1 MMNIPKKV
9 NIIVQRGENLE
20 YTSSLKKASKSRRW
34 RVIFLGG
41 AVKLASEYVD
51 AEDGRPIWD
60 CEVTLD
66 LISPSDPVTLLV
78 VDGDNHH
85 IGQVDIPLNQVP
97 QTGNPNFDLSRLCY
111 SDLKAKRKNSNAHG
125 RLVYWIWAIDYW
137 PPGTQANTVH
147 HSKSLRG
154 SLTNLSSKIRSKS
167 KHRSKNDNDYT
178 NGYQKREINGS
189 SATLQV
195 PGMSY
200 NPFENDGTV
209 SEFSG
214 PMGLP
219 PMYQSHSN
227 SPYAQSEFGGSLAGS
242 IKSSKQKNM
251 LKKFKSKLSH
261 STLNLAE
268 AAAKKAAG
276 KDPYFQSLEKGSKS
290 NLRGSQSSIGG
301 TSYRD
306 SLYTRSS
313 VVSSNNT
320 NTNYRYN
327 TNSRLVPS
335 AIIPSKS
342 IESPAHKLSSTSQ
355 LDISTRLVSDNGGG
369 YPSQSLYPRQDS
381 GKSRISASSYLDEQG
396 VATPIQQRT
405 DGVGE
410 VSAAP
415 FESPGSFHTSA
426 FGAQPDDR
434 PSKPI
439 EDMTKRETA
448 EYVTHLLKSLQTA
461 RTEITRLQIENDRLT
476 GHSHESER
484 ELNEV
489 RMTLATL
496 RNRLLEDN
504 LTQYLEL
511 PRETNGYMG
520 IGSSRVDS
528 VIGLSARNNTGMM
541 NNANPFDNVR
551 RESTIEP
558 QSFLS
563 KISSLGMNARL
574 GNIIPPTNNQLQTNG
589 NSANFGGGGWW

>member
-9 NIIVQRGENLE
+9 NII
-20 YTSSLKKASKSRRW
+20 ASKSRRW

-242 IKSSKQKNM
+242 IKSLSSLRDIHLLFPSFSTVRMSINVFSSVIAKQKNM

-290 NLRGSQSSIGG
+290 NLRGNEFRNAV
-301 TSYRD
+301 TE
-306 SLYTRSS
+306 LL
-313 VVSSNNT
+313 
-320 NTNYRYN
+320 
-327 TNSRLVPS
+327 RL
-335 AIIPSKS
+335 
-342 IESPAHKLSSTSQ
+342 ELTSSTSQ

-528 VIGLSARNNTGMM
+528 VIGLSVRNNTGMM

-551 RESTIEP
+551 HESTIEP

-574 GNIIPPTNNQLQTNG
+574 GNIIPPTNNQLQING
-589 NSANFGGGGWW
+589 NSANIGGGGWW

>member
-1 MMNIPKKV
+1 MDYFTFSTSLT
-9 NIIVQRGENLE
+9 VQRGENLE

-276 KDPYFQSLEKGSKS
+276 KDPYFQSLEKGPITNIKCYLPNLLSKYFH
-290 NLRGSQSSIGG
+290 IK
-301 TSYRD
+301 
-306 SLYTRSS
+306 
-313 VVSSNNT
+313 
-320 NTNYRYN
+320 
-327 TNSRLVPS
+327 PS
-335 AIIPSKS
+335 DKIYLDINAFYPT
-342 IESPAHKLSSTSQ
+342 STSQ

>member
-34 RVIFLGG
+34 RVVFLGG
-41 AVKLASEYVD
+41 EVKLASEYVD

-66 LISPSDPVTLLV
+66 LISPSDPITLLV
-78 VDGDNHH
+78 IDGDNHN

-111 SDLKAKRKNSNAHG
+111 SDLKSKRKNSNAHG

-137 PPGTQANTVH
+137 PPGTQANTTH

-154 SLTNLSSKIRSKS
+154 SLTHLGSKIRSKS
-167 KHRSKNDNDYT
+167 KRRSKNDIDYT
-178 NGYQKREINGS
+178 NGYQQSGINGS
-189 SATLQV
+189 SSTLQV

-242 IKSSKQKNM
+242 VKSTKQKNM

-290 NLRGSQSSIGG
+290 NLRGSQLSIGG
-301 TSYRD
+301 SSYR
-306 SLYTRSS
+306 
-313 VVSSNNT
+313 
-320 NTNYRYN
+320 
-327 TNSRLVPS
+327 
-335 AIIPSKS
+335 A
-342 IESPAHKLSSTSQ
+342 STSQ
-355 LDISTRLVSDNGGG
+355 LDLSTQPINVNGN

-381 GKSRISASSYLDEQG
+381 GKSRISSSSFLDEQG

-489 RMTLATL
+489 RMSLATL

-520 IGSSRVDS
+520 IGSSS
-528 VIGLSARNNTGMM
+528 VIGLSVRGS
-541 NNANPFDNVR
+541 NANPFDNVR

-574 GNIIPPTNNQLQTNG
+574 GNIIPPTNNQLQANG
-589 NSANFGGGGWW
+589 NSANLGGGGWW

>member
-301 TSYRD
+301 TSYR
-306 SLYTRSS
+306 
-313 VVSSNNT
+313 
-320 NTNYRYN
+320 
-327 TNSRLVPS
+327 
-335 AIIPSKS
+335 A
-342 IESPAHKLSSTSQ
+342 STSQ

>member
-41 AVKLASEYVD
+41 GVKLASEYVD
-51 AEDGRPIWD
+51 AEDGRPIWN

-111 SDLKAKRKNSNAHG
+111 SDLKAKRKNANAHG

-189 SATLQV
+189 SGTLQV

-242 IKSSKQKNM
+242 IKSTKQKNM

-301 TSYRD
+301 ASYR
-306 SLYTRSS
+306 
-313 VVSSNNT
+313 
-320 NTNYRYN
+320 
-327 TNSRLVPS
+327 
-335 AIIPSKS
+335 A
-342 IESPAHKLSSTSQ
+342 STSQ
-355 LDISTRLVSDNGGG
+355 LDISTRLVSDNGGS

-381 GKSRISASSYLDEQG
+381 GKSRISASSFLDEQG
-396 VATPIQQRT
+396 VGTPIQQRT

-415 FESPGSFHTSA
+415 FESPGSFHTSV

-528 VIGLSARNNTGMM
+528 VIGLSVRNNTSIM

-551 RESTIEP
+551 HENTIEP

-589 NSANFGGGGWW
+589 NSANIGGGGWW

>member
-1 MMNIPKKV
+1 MNIPKKV

-34 RVIFLGG
+34 RVVFLGG
-41 AVKLASEYVD
+41 EVKLASEYVD

-66 LISPSDPVTLLV
+66 LISPSDPITLLV
-78 VDGDNHH
+78 IDGDNHN

-111 SDLKAKRKNSNAHG
+111 SDLKSKRKNSNAHG

-137 PPGTQANTVH
+137 PPGTQANTTH

-154 SLTNLSSKIRSKS
+154 SLTHLGSKIRSKS

-178 NGYQKREINGS
+178 NGYQQSGINGS
-189 SATLQV
+189 SSTLQV

-242 IKSSKQKNM
+242 VKSTKQKNM

-290 NLRGSQSSIGG
+290 NLRGSQLSIGG
-301 TSYRD
+301 SSYR
-306 SLYTRSS
+306 
-313 VVSSNNT
+313 
-320 NTNYRYN
+320 
-327 TNSRLVPS
+327 
-335 AIIPSKS
+335 A
-342 IESPAHKLSSTSQ
+342 STSQ
-355 LDISTRLVSDNGGG
+355 LDLSTQPINVNGN

-381 GKSRISASSYLDEQG
+381 GKSRISSSSFLDEQG

-489 RMTLATL
+489 RMNLATL

-520 IGSSRVDS
+520 TGSSGVISLS
-528 VIGLSARNNTGMM
+528 VRGS
-541 NNANPFDNVR
+541 NANPFDNVR

-574 GNIIPPTNNQLQTNG
+574 GNIIPPTNNQLQANG
-589 NSANFGGGGWW
+589 NSANLGGGGWW

>member
-301 TSYRD
+301 TSYR
-306 SLYTRSS
+306 
-313 VVSSNNT
+313 
-320 NTNYRYN
+320 
-327 TNSRLVPS
+327 
-335 AIIPSKS
+335 A
-342 IESPAHKLSSTSQ
+342 STSQ

-528 VIGLSARNNTGMM
+528 VIGLSVRNNTGMM

-551 RESTIEP
+551 HESTIEP

-574 GNIIPPTNNQLQTNG
+574 GNIIPPTNNQLQING
-589 NSANFGGGGWW
+589 NSANIGGGGWW

>member
-34 RVIFLGG
+34 RVVFLGG
-41 AVKLASEYVD
+41 EVKLASEYVD

-66 LISPSDPVTLLV
+66 LISPSDPITLLV
-78 VDGDNHH
+78 IDGDNHN

-111 SDLKAKRKNSNAHG
+111 SDLKSKRKNSNAHG

-137 PPGTQANTVH
+137 PPGTQANTTH

-154 SLTNLSSKIRSKS
+154 SLTHLGSKIRSKS

-178 NGYQKREINGS
+178 NGYQQSGINGS
-189 SATLQV
+189 SSTLQV

-242 IKSSKQKNM
+242 VKSTKQKNM

-290 NLRGSQSSIGG
+290 NLRGSQLSIGG
-301 TSYRD
+301 SSYRD
-306 SLYTRSS
+306 TLCTRPS

-327 TNSRLVPS
+327 TNSRLVPP
-335 AIIPSKS
+335 AVILSKG
-342 IESPAHKLSSTSQ
+342 IESSAHKLSSTSQ
-355 LDISTRLVSDNGGG
+355 LDLSTQPINVNGN

-381 GKSRISASSYLDEQG
+381 GKSRISSSSFLDEQG

-489 RMTLATL
+489 RMNLATL

-520 IGSSRVDS
+520 TGSSGVISLS
-528 VIGLSARNNTGMM
+528 VRGS
-541 NNANPFDNVR
+541 NANPFDNVR

-574 GNIIPPTNNQLQTNG
+574 GNIIPPTNNQLQANG
-589 NSANFGGGGWW
+589 NSANLGGGGWW

>member
-41 AVKLASEYVD
+41 EVKLASEYVD

-167 KHRSKNDNDYT
+167 KHRSKNDNEYT

-200 NPFENDGTV
+200 NPFENDGTL

-242 IKSSKQKNM
+242 IKSTKQKNM

-301 TSYRD
+301 TSYR
-306 SLYTRSS
+306 
-313 VVSSNNT
+313 
-320 NTNYRYN
+320 
-327 TNSRLVPS
+327 
-335 AIIPSKS
+335 A
-342 IESPAHKLSSTSQ
+342 STSQ

-489 RMTLATL
+489 RMTWQHYAIV
-496 RNRLLEDN
+496 
-504 LTQYLEL
+504 Y
-511 PRETNGYMG
+511 
-520 IGSSRVDS
+520 
-528 VIGLSARNNTGMM
+528 
-541 NNANPFDNVR
+541 
-551 RESTIEP
+551 
-558 QSFLS
+558 
-563 KISSLGMNARL
+563 
-574 GNIIPPTNNQLQTNG
+574 
-589 NSANFGGGGWW
+589 

>member
-189 SATLQV
+189 STTLQV

-301 TSYRD
+301 TSYR
-306 SLYTRSS
+306 
-313 VVSSNNT
+313 
-320 NTNYRYN
+320 
-327 TNSRLVPS
+327 
-335 AIIPSKS
+335 A
-342 IESPAHKLSSTSQ
+342 STSQ

-528 VIGLSARNNTGMM
+528 VIGLSVRNNTGMM

-551 RESTIEP
+551 HESTIEP

-589 NSANFGGGGWW
+589 NSANIVISR

>member
-111 SDLKAKRKNSNAHG
+111 SDLKAKRKNSNTHG

-242 IKSSKQKNM
+242 IKSTKQKNM

-301 TSYRD
+301 TSYR
-306 SLYTRSS
+306 
-313 VVSSNNT
+313 
-320 NTNYRYN
+320 
-327 TNSRLVPS
+327 
-335 AIIPSKS
+335 A
-342 IESPAHKLSSTSQ
+342 STSQ

-528 VIGLSARNNTGMM
+528 VIGLSVRNNTGMM

-551 RESTIEP
+551 HESTIEP

>member
-227 SPYAQSEFGGSLAGS
+227 SPYAQSEFGGSVAGS
-242 IKSSKQKNM
+242 IKSTKQKNM

-301 TSYRD
+301 TSYR
-306 SLYTRSS
+306 
-313 VVSSNNT
+313 
-320 NTNYRYN
+320 
-327 TNSRLVPS
+327 
-335 AIIPSKS
+335 A
-342 IESPAHKLSSTSQ
+342 STSQ

-381 GKSRISASSYLDEQG
+381 GKSRISASLYLDEQG

-528 VIGLSARNNTGMM
+528 VIGLSVRNNTGIM

-551 RESTIEP
+551 HESTIEP

>member
-34 RVIFLGG
+34 RVVFLGG
-41 AVKLASEYVD
+41 EVKLASEYVD

-66 LISPSDPVTLLV
+66 LISPSDPITLLV
-78 VDGDNHH
+78 IDGDNHN

-111 SDLKAKRKNSNAHG
+111 SDLKSKRKNSNAHG

-137 PPGTQANTVH
+137 PPGTQANTTH

-154 SLTNLSSKIRSKS
+154 SLTHLGSKIRSKS

-178 NGYQKREINGS
+178 NGYQQSGINGS
-189 SATLQV
+189 SSTLQV

-242 IKSSKQKNM
+242 VKSTKQKNM

-290 NLRGSQSSIGG
+290 NLRGSQLSIGG
-301 TSYRD
+301 SSYR
-306 SLYTRSS
+306 
-313 VVSSNNT
+313 
-320 NTNYRYN
+320 
-327 TNSRLVPS
+327 
-335 AIIPSKS
+335 A
-342 IESPAHKLSSTSQ
+342 STSQ
-355 LDISTRLVSDNGGG
+355 LDLSTQPINVNGN

-381 GKSRISASSYLDEQG
+381 GKSRISSSSFLDEQG

-489 RMTLATL
+489 RMNLATL

-520 IGSSRVDS
+520 TGSSGVISLS
-528 VIGLSARNNTGMM
+528 VRGS
-541 NNANPFDNVR
+541 NANPFDNVR

-574 GNIIPPTNNQLQTNG
+574 GNIIPPTNNQLQANG
-589 NSANFGGGGWW
+589 NSANLGGGGWW

>member
-41 AVKLASEYVD
+41 EVKLASEYVD

-154 SLTNLSSKIRSKS
+154 SLTHLGSKIRSKS
-167 KHRSKNDNDYT
+167 KHRSKNDNDYA
-178 NGYQKREINGS
+178 NGYQKSEINGS
-189 SATLQV
+189 STTLQV

-227 SPYAQSEFGGSLAGS
+227 SPYAQSEFGGSLSGS

-290 NLRGSQSSIGG
+290 NLRGSQLSIGG
-301 TSYRD
+301 TSYR
-306 SLYTRSS
+306 
-313 VVSSNNT
+313 
-320 NTNYRYN
+320 
-327 TNSRLVPS
+327 
-335 AIIPSKS
+335 A
-342 IESPAHKLSSTSQ
+342 STSQ
-355 LDISTRLVSDNGGG
+355 LDISTHLISVNGNH
-369 YPSQSLYPRQDS
+369 PSQSLYPRQDS
-381 GKSRISASSYLDEQG
+381 GKSRISASSFLDEQG

-415 FESPGSFHTSA
+415 FESPSSFHTSA

-511 PRETNGYMG
+511 PHETNGYMG

-528 VIGLSARNNTGMM
+528 VIGLSVRNNTGIM

-574 GNIIPPTNNQLQTNG
+574 GNIIPPTNQLQTNG
-589 NSANFGGGGWW
+589 NSANVGGGGWW